1 MPHPQLL
8 AVQINLIRKENDPS
22 WFQRVKGA
30 EMKELKDC
38 LRATVA
44 ERQSAVSMMEGAERT
59 NSVELRPIQVASIK
73 EQKYYWYMRTYLHN
87 GNQPKYEQYK
97 QKAKEAMS
105 EVLTLLMEHT
115 KDARVK
121 FLQDDGTS
129 VFTHN
134 EENSLHQAR
143 KMKKF
148 NDNAEYLEAMAQFL
162 ELWK

>member
-8 AVQINLIRKENDPS
+8 AVQINLIRKEDDPS

-44 ERQSAVSMMEGAERT
+44 EKRSAVSMMEGAERT

-73 EQKYYWYMRTYLHN
+73 EQKYYWYMLTYLHN

-148 NDNAEYLEAMAQFL
+148 DDNAEYLEAMAQFL